1 MPARYPDRQWSVG
14 GGGRAKTSR
23 KEKVKVKSEKVIRH

>member
-14 GGGRAKTSR
+14 GGGQAKTSR
-23 KEKVKVKSEKVIRH
+23 KEKVKVKK